1 MKSVNNRVVWCVQKA
16 FMASALFMYSF
27 ICAQGQAPDYGSSP
41 YSDQKY
47 DGANHLAWY
56 QEPFLWVG
64 LILLILVIG
73 LVVAR
78 RRQKYT

>member
-1 MKSVNNRVVWCVQKA
+1 MENVSNRVAKSVQKTI
-16 FMASALFMYSF
+16 MPLALLILSF
-27 ICAQGQAPDYGSSP
+27 IYAQGQAPDYGSSP

-56 QEPFLWVG
+56 QAPFLWVG

-78 RRQKYT
+78 RRRKYT